1 MKKLLIGVLC
11 VIAFSFV
18 TTTSINLAAH
28 EDKPEITSIK
38 PGFKA
43 L

>member
-1 MKKLLIGVLC
+1 MKKLLVVVLC
-11 VIAFSFV
+11 ALGLLLVTVEKEANIALEV
-18 TTTSINLAAH
+18 
-28 EDKPEITSIK
+28 KPEITSIK